1 MGRGEGDTDWHW
13 RLQLGYQCLPFV
25 LCITI
30 LGAVHKWRPNP
41 TLNNSKRWWKMIMND
56 EKSNESRDHESTQKR
71 PHWASLGSTPTQL
84 STFGVGQKMTTGWHK
99 TINHHGVSETPKN
112 ATSFVDS
119 PLDYWALWQ
128 NWPVWRAGRCRGVR
142 RCCHTG
148 GTSPPHWAPCC
159 RTLPPDTSYY

>member
-30 LGAVHKWRPNP
+30 LGAVRKWRPNIEQ
-41 TLNNSKRWWKMIMND
+41 LKKMMKNDNEWWKIQRI
-56 EKSNESRDHESTQKR
+56 KGSRIHPKK
-71 PHWASLGSTPTQL
+71 ASLGLTGINSN

-99 TINHHGVSETPKN
+99 TTNHHGVSETPKN

-128 NWPVWRAGRCRGVR
+128 NWPVWRARRCRGVR

-159 RTLPPDTSYY
+159 RTLPPNTSYY